1 MKFNFEEDDTPNFC
15 HDCSQ
20 QFENSFELI
29 DHALEDDEDFDPYYI
44 LPNGFKLLL
53 GSLLRFMYNN
63 ADEPEKI
70 KLISQSTFVTLFA
83 GEMGYDLIDEL
94 VEDMVV
100 KSALQDFDK
109 SLEELLSGD
118 KDEEGGA

>member
-1 MKFNFEEDDTPNFC
+1 MNFNFEEDDTPNFC

-20 QFENSFELI
+20 QFDNSFELI

-53 GSLLRFMYNN
+53 GSLLRFMFNN
-63 ADEPEKI
+63 ADDPEKI

>member
-1 MKFNFEEDDTPNFC
+1 
-15 HDCSQ
+15 
-20 QFENSFELI
+20 
-29 DHALEDDEDFDPYYI
+29 
-44 LPNGFKLLL
+44 
-53 GSLLRFMYNN
+53 MYNN

-109 SLEELLSGD
+109 SLEELLSEET
-118 KDEEGGA
+118 DEEGGA